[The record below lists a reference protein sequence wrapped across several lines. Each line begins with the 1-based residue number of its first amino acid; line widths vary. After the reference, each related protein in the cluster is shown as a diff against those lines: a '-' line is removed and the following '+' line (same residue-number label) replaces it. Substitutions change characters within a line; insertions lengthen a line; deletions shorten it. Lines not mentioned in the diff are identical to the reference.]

1 MSGLYEAKGLPGE
14 VVETHTI
21 ILHKDWMKSPDVI
34 SKTVEHHVGTR
45 PDINRT
51 GELKFFE
58 NNKELDPND
67 PNLWD
72 KVDSTAWKEAY
83 DKSGEGMPNY
93 IKDLYKASDRYP
105 GENQNSF
112 KITLDKDWRNSLIIV
127 DDNLS
132 RPSRKSKQRNWLFRR
147 ISKIMHKAQVFL
159 VKRKTKV

>member
-1 MSGLYEAKGLPGE
+1 MSELYEAKGLPGE

-21 ILHKDWMKSPDVI
+21 ILHKDWMSSPDIIPQKKGV
-34 SKTVEHHVGTR
+34 KY
-45 PDINRT
+45 
-51 GELKFFE
+51 FE
-58 NNKELDPND
+58 GSKELDPDD

-72 KVDSTAWKEAY
+72 KVDSSVWMEAY

-112 KITLDKDWRNSLIIV
+112 KITLHKDWRNSLIIV